1 MKPSPFLVSR
11 RGKKCSRQQGN
22 RFVVFFL
29 PVNAIERSLQNPESA
44 IRMDV
49 LGAGCTAGFV
59 PHCNINSGRDSANG
73 ADGKS

>member
-1 MKPSPFLVSR
+1 LY
-11 RGKKCSRQQGN
+11 
-22 RFVVFFL
+22 FL

-49 LGAGCTAGFV
+49 FGAGCTAGFV
-59 PHCNINSGRDSANG
+59 PHCNINSGRDPANG